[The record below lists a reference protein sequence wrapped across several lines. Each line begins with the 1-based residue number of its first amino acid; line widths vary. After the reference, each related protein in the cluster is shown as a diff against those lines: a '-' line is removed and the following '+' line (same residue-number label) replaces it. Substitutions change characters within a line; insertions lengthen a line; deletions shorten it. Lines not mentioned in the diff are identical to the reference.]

1 MKSITFTNNLSTEL
15 MEWMESY
22 SLSQNITRRAVLEK
36 ALNDLRKSE
45 RQNEYAHS
53 FRKASSDLE
62 IKNMA
67 EDGMG
72 DYFKQLSNLDK

>member
-1 MKSITFTNNLSTEL
+1 MKSITFTNNLSSEL
-15 MEWMESY
+15 MEWMEAY
-22 SLSQNITRRAVLEK
+22 STRQKLTRRAVLER

-45 RQNEYAHS
+45 RQNEYALS

-62 IKNMA
+62 IKNIA

-72 DYFKQLSNLDK
+72 DYFLQLSNLEK